1 MKSPLRRIS
10 NSLDIVHCGLNLQ
23 ILEYGFLSE
32 EQTKPLKVTFR
43 CPKST
48 NIHWVRII
56 FLIQEGRNRSIL
68 SVRFIQ
74 KILEISIRLQET
86 RRFTG
91 GKMPFHQIMA
101 SFPLGNEV
109 NRIVFF
115 LVEHILHTTHMC
127 HTTYSEYFH
136 QLNVESGITKQCII
150 YLERI

>member
-10 NSLDIVHCGLNLQ
+10 NFLNIVHYGLNLQ

-56 FLIQEGRNRSIL
+56 FLIQEGRNRSIHL
-68 SVRFIQ
+68 LDLYR
-74 KILEISIRLQET
+74 KYLEISIRLQET

-91 GKMPFHQIMA
+91 GKMPFHQTMA
-101 SFPLGNEV
+101 SFPPENEV

-115 LVEHILHTTHMC
+115 LVESILHTTHMY
-127 HTTYSEYFH
+127 HTTYSEFFR

-150 YLERI
+150 YLGRI